1 MSRKTYKFKLYNRD
15 DTRRL
20 CGLVDLSANIYN
32 HCIAL
37 HQRYWRRY
45 HKHLNKFKLN
55 AHLAKLK
62 NLPNIESIKHI
73 RNLSRWHL
81 VPSQAIQDV
90 AIRIDKAYLAFFK
103 YVREFKAEMK
113 PRKVSPPGFKK
124 SSKYKSFTTF
134 QAGYKLIP
142 NTNKIVI
149 AKKTY
154 SYWKSRELPD
164 NAKIKNLTVK
174 RTESGVYIYLCIEEP
189 EVVPKPCV
197 TGKSVGFDFGMK
209 TFLVSSDR
217 NDIEMPEYMKAG
229 MEEMRR
235 LSRLHRK
242 TKGKHGALRSLSKA
256 YERISN
262 KRSDAHWKLAHQL
275 TDAYDVLCFES
286 LDLQSMHRSCQKRIH
301 DYGFAQFLS
310 ILQYLAAKKGKS
322 VVQVDKWFPSSQLC
336 CECGHRQDMPLKLR
350 EFKCG
355 RCGSVKS
362 RDFNAAVNIE
372 REGTSSLRKQSLTA

>member
-37 HQRYWRRY
+37 HQRYYRRY
-45 HKHLNKFKLN
+45 KKHLNKFKLIN
-55 AHLAKLK
+55 HLAKLK
-62 NLPNIESIKHI
+62 SLPNAESIKHI
-73 RNLSRWHL
+73 INLTRWHE
-81 VPSQAIQDV
+81 VPSQAIQD
-90 AIRIDKAYLAFFK
+90 IPNRIDKAYNAFFK
-103 YVREFKAEMK
+103 AVREKSLRKA
-113 PRKVSPPGFKK
+113 SPPGFRK
-124 SSKYKSFTTF
+124 SSKYKSFTTS
-134 QAGYKLIP
+134 QCGYKLIP

-164 NAKIKNLTVK
+164 NAKIKTLTVK
-174 RTESGVYIYLCIEEP
+174 RTESGVYIYLSVDEGN

-209 TFLVSSDR
+209 TFLVGSDGS
-217 NDIEMPEYMKAG
+217 DIQMPEYMKAG
-229 MEEMRR
+229 AAEIAR
-235 LSRLHRK
+235 LQRLHRK
-242 TKGKHGALRSLSKA
+242 TKRKHGALKSLSRA
-256 YERISN
+256 YFNVAN

-275 TDAYDVLCFES
+275 TDAYDILCFES

-301 DYGFAQFLS
+301 DYGFAQFLG
-310 ILQYLAAKKGKS
+310 ILQYLAISKGKS

-336 CECGHRQDMPLKLR
+336 CECGHRQDMPLKVR

-362 RDFNAAVNIE
+362 RDFNAAINIE
-372 REGTSSLRKQSLTA
+372 REGTSSLVSQSLTA